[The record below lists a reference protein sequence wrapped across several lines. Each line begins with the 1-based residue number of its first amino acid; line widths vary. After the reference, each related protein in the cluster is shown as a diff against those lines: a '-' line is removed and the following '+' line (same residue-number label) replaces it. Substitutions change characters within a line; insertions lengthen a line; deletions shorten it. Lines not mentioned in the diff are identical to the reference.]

1 MVAAKKLIMVL
12 ESVPVHSAAMHA
24 ALGPHGLTDV
34 TNFFDNSPDAIN
46 WLSRN
51 LMHCGVISLNHDLG
65 PERIRDERM
74 LDPGTGRDVA
84 NYLAERTPV
93 CPVILH
99 TDNFFIR
106 PRMQSILDGGGWVQT
121 YVSPGN
127 GVHWVAKDWLPCVLR
142 LLCPQSIDGWS

>member
-1 MVAAKKLIMVL
+1 MVDSKKLILVL
-12 ESVPVHSAAMHA
+12 ESNPVHGATMHA
-24 ALGPHGLTDV
+24 ALEPHGLTDV
-34 TNFFDNSPDAIN
+34 TNFFDNSPDAIS

-74 LDPGTGRDVA
+74 FDPGTGRDVA

-93 CPVILH
+93 CSVILH

-106 PRMQSILDGGGWVQT
+106 PRMQSILDGGGWVHT
-121 YVSPGN
+121 YVSPRN
-127 GVHWVAKDWLPCVLR
+127 GDHWVGKDWLPCVLR
-142 LLCPQSIDGWS
+142 LLCPQAIDGW